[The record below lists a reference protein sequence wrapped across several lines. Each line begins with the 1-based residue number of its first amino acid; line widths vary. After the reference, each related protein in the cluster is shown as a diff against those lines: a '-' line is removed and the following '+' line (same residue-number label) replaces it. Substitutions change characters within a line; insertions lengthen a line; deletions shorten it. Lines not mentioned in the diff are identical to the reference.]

1 VCNIGQPSSTYQLWV
16 AIRLGPLTTK
26 FDPQLFD
33 GVAPSSAQMLIACG
47 DFCLEIERMFW
58 IEKLF
63 QLLEP
68 LVGTEKLFFPILNL
82 VQSCAD
88 HVIAH
93 GHDRPVEVCSLH
105 TAFRRCVQYP
115 HFAGTAEKPS
125 VEKDST
131 KCGGI
136 AG

>member
-1 VCNIGQPSSTYQLWV
+1 
-16 AIRLGPLTTK
+16 
-26 FDPQLFD
+26 
-33 GVAPSSAQMLIACG
+33 
-47 DFCLEIERMFW
+47 MFW

-115 HFAGTAEKPS
+115 HLREPLSNPASKKIQQS
-125 VEKDST
+125 VAASLGRPKLSRR
-131 KCGGI
+131 GRLLFSL
-136 AG
+136 